1 MQMDTEK
8 IKSFFASVKKVE
20 VRESVLAL
28 DGKSYY
34 RLRLTLQVAKKKQVK
49 ISIGYS
55 GYGFEEAIF
64 DDELQEEIRKDMVGF
79 FVLLVDYLKD
89 DMLKGNL
96 ERLQNKAPDSYER
109 IWLKDNLRDIKGYKV
124 DKISFFLNPTLYLE
138 NGDKLSVGFNEFS
151 PGNTD
156 ITRIEL
162 LEYAIREIEERNLNI
177 ETLPY
182 LKKELTCYKAQ
193 K

>member
-96 ERLQNKAPDSYER
+96 ERLQNKAPDTYER
-109 IWLKDNLRDIKGYKV
+109 IWLEDNLRDIKGYKV

-138 NGDKLSVGFNEFS
+138 NGDKLSVGFNKFS

-162 LEYAIREIEERNLNI
+162 LEYAIREIEDRNLNI
-177 ETLPY
+177 ENLPY
-182 LKKELTCYKAQ
+182 LKKELACYKAQ